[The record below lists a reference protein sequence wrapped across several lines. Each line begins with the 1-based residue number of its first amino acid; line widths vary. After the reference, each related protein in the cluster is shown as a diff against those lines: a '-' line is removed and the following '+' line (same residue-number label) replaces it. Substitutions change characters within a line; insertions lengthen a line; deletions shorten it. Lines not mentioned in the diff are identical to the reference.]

1 MTVQFAD
8 VSAPRP
14 TRDGLASLGA
24 ELQAQIDQGE
34 RTAALAKWDQARR
47 SYESWS
53 SLVYLRFAQDTAD
66 EHAKAEREYADSLAP
81 AALALDTEIKQQLLA
96 DPDRT
101 GLEHLAGAHAVR
113 LWQTDVTIFHPS
125 IAGDLEQEAKLYASY
140 TELLASAKIE
150 LDGKTLN
157 LAGLGPY
164 NEDLRRETRHDAQA
178 ARWGFFEQNAREFD
192 RIYDELVKLR
202 HGIALKLGDPSFTPL
217 GYRRMRRVDY
227 DAGDVARYRQ
237 QVATHVVPLV
247 ARIVEARRVANGL
260 VHLYFWDEAL
270 IDPQGNVKPAGGYEY
285 LVDHAQTMFDGINPE
300 LAAFYR
306 LMKDGGFMD
315 LKNRP
320 SKAGGGFCTSFPTF
334 GMPFIY
340 ANFNG
345 THGDI
350 NVFTHEMG
358 HAFQNYKSRD
368 LPVIDY
374 LWPTSESAE
383 IHSMSLEFLTYPQI
397 GELVGDAEAARFRR
411 MHLIGALEF
420 LPYGVLVDHFQHEVY
435 ANPEATP
442 AERHAI
448 WQRLERIYL
457 PWRDYGDLAYPAK
470 GARWQAQLHIYGM
483 PFYYI
488 DYTLAQCCALQFW
501 ARARREPV
509 ASMKAYVTLCGLGGS
524 APFQELVKG
533 AGLISPFAAGALED
547 VVREAA
553 MELGL

>member
-1 MTVQFAD
+1 MV
-8 VSAPRP
+8 
-14 TRDGLASLGA
+14 
-24 ELQAQIDQGE
+24 
-34 RTAALAKWDQARR
+34 
-47 SYESWS
+47 
-53 SLVYLRFAQDTAD
+53 
-66 EHAKAEREYADSLAP
+66 
-81 AALALDTEIKQQLLA
+81 
-96 DPDRT
+96 
-101 GLEHLAGAHAVR
+101 
-113 LWQTDVTIFHPS
+113 
-125 IAGDLEQEAKLYASY
+125 
-140 TELLASAKIE
+140 ASAKLE
-150 LDGKTLN
+150 FDGKTLN

-178 ARWGFFEQNAREFD
+178 ARWGFFEQNAAEFD
-192 RIYDELVKLR
+192 RIYDELVHLR
-202 HGIALKLGDPSFTPL
+202 HGIALKLGDASFTPL

-227 DAGDVARYRQ
+227 DAADVARYRD
-237 QVATHVVPLV
+237 QVAQHVVPLV

-260 VHLYFWDEAL
+260 DHMYAWDEAL
-270 IDPQGNVKPAGGYEY
+270 IDPEGNVKPAGDHDY
-285 LVDHAQTMFDGINPE
+285 LVDHAQTMFDGLNPE

-320 SKAGGGFCTSFPTF
+320 TKAGGGFCTSFPTF
-334 GMPFIY
+334 GMPYIF

-358 HAFQNYKSRD
+358 HAFQNYESRG
-368 LPVIDY
+368 LPCVDY

-397 GELVGDAEAARFRR
+397 GQLVGEAEAARFRR

-420 LPYGVLVDHFQHEVY
+420 LPYGVLVDHFQHEIY
-435 ANPEATP
+435 ANPDATP
-442 AERHAI
+442 TERHAI
-448 WQRLERIYL
+448 WQRLERRYL

-501 ARARREPV
+501 AKARREP
-509 ASMKAYVTLCGLGGS
+509 AAAMKAYVGLCGLGGS
-524 APFQELVKG
+524 APFQELVAA
-533 AGLISPFAAGALED
+533 AGLISPFAEGALED
-547 VVREAA
+547 VVKQAA
-553 MELGL
+553 VELGL